1 MLPFCVALLLDV
13 GSRKERGGEGGGEL
27 APYLSPSLKA
37 KLFENNITLMIY
49 FYSFFFMCLWW
60 VIT

>member
-13 GSRKERGGEGGGEL
+13 GNREERGGGSREL

-49 FYSFFFMCLWW
+49 FYSFFFM
-60 VIT
+60 